1 MRSTIWDGLQIHL
14 QVHTV
19 YSISAYADVRFRETG
34 YKVYLFWSITHFKA
48 NDHRTLCLFTTRK
61 KMLEQPTKGYRIRRT
76 PKPQNKN
83 TAHLPC
89 EEIAWHRASR
99 MDKTV
104 NKGWCMLA
112 SWERLLPAPC
122 FIDHHKIDVTRTEW
136 SADPVMYIGSVGC
149 QSTLVIDELCG
160 SVLSSLSWP
169 CTWRDA

>member
-1 MRSTIWDGLQIHL
+1 MQTWDFERRATKFTYFDLSLILKQMTTELYACLQ
-14 QVHTV
+14 Q
-19 YSISAYADVRFRETG
+19 E
-34 YKVYLFWSITHFKA
+34 
-48 NDHRTLCLFTTRK
+48 K